1 MSALGHKRTLAVQ
14 KRMSALPPKADMC
27 SATRHVRY
35 VPIADINQVYSI
47 TSSAR
52 PISVLGT
59 LRPSALA
66 VFRLMYSSTLVV
78 CWTGRSAGFSPL
90 ITGQAIRF
98 SKTAS
103 VTHQATGHDE
113 LAAFEDR
120 RHGVADGQCG
130 ELFAPANEEWIAA
143 NHEPARSQFD
153 QLCEDP
159 IEVTVGAGI
168 QDVELQ
174 AEGTSRCLHPL
185 RVALGKSGIGWVD
198 EQGYDALRGDELVQ
212 QLQPLRRYLNVRLSH
227 ARNVAVR
234 PAKTGDE
241 AAPDRIGARFKDYR
255 NRRGRR
261 LCCERRRSASRG

>member
-1 MSALGHKRTLAVQ
+1 MSALGHKRTFCAAEL
-14 KRMSALPPKADMC
+14 MSALPPKADIRV
-27 SATRHVRY
+27 ANRNVRY
-35 VPIADINQVYSI
+35 VPRADISQVYSI

-59 LRPSALA
+59 LRPSA
-66 VFRLMYSSTLVV
+66 
-78 CWTGRSAGFSPL
+78 SAGFSPL